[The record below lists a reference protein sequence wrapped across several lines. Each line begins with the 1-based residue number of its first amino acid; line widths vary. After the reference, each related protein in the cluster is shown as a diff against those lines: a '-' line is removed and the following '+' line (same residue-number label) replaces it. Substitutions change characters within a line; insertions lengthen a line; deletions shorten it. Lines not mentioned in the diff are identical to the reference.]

1 MGPVRVSRA
10 LAAIVGAM
18 LLVAMAGCASEFE
31 RRYIEAERLHIEAA
45 AKGFEWLATSD
56 LLEQAQAEAAAGD
69 EEAALALVERARFA
83 ANAALQQAD
92 REAEAWKRRVLK

>member
-31 RRYIEAERLHIEAA
+31 RRYNEAERLHIAAA

-56 LLEQAQAEAAAGD
+56 LLEQARAEAAAGN